1 MLKAKFVCK
10 IKDSKSLSFNLAS
23 AEKANFVTLS
33 KKVYGWY
40 NWDDPDMPAEPF
52 LAFSE
57 KSGKAKLDSNHIGI
71 LVARVGVQDAASG
84 ETKHSLV
91 ELRKLVADH
100 YSINVGTGYGVA
112 STMTFLAALYRW
124 NLMKSKSQWALD
136 KLQLISKATPRAWEH
151 VYEDMMLAGFNQPGF
166 DFAELMQRC
175 VRGRLYVNGEVKS
188 LKETINALQDAY
200 IAGAGL
206 ADPTEAGWSDA
217 NREQYCPF
225 EEMQSILHAF
235 RLTRGYSALA
245 RKNPERF
252 PKHYGPM
259 NFENEDFA
267 LLVLAGCFRALS
279 QGVYGAGGL
288 TVEDEAINEGRKGV
302 SPWRFL
308 NSNWDA
314 VKDMLPPWLRKRMV
328 KGMRVHMALASL
340 DKAKAEADMM

>member
-1 MLKAKFVCK
+1 MLKPKFVCK
-10 IKDSKSLSFNLAS
+10 IKDSSKFSLAS
-23 AEKANFVTLS
+23 AEKSNAITLA

-40 NWDDPDMPAEPF
+40 NWDDPNMPTEPF

-57 KSGKAKLDSNHIGI
+57 KAGKAKLDSQHIGL
-71 LVARVGVQDAASG
+71 LVSRVGVQDAASG

-91 ELRKLVADH
+91 ELRGLVADH
-100 YSINVGTGYGVA
+100 YSINVGTGYGIA
-112 STMTFLAALYRW
+112 STMTFMAALYRW

-151 VYEDMMLAGFNQPGF
+151 IYEDMMLAGYNQPGF
-166 DFAELMQRC
+166 DFAGLMQQC
-175 VRGRLYVNGEVKS
+175 VSGRLRVNGQVKS
-188 LKETINALQDAY
+188 VKETINALQDAY
-200 IAGAGL
+200 ISGAGL
-206 ADPTEAGWSDA
+206 ADPTKEGWSDA
-217 NREQYCPF
+217 DREQYCAF
-225 EEMQSILHAF
+225 DEMQAILFAF

-245 RKNPERF
+245 RRNPERF

-288 TVEDEAINEGRKGV
+288 TVEDESVNEGRMGI

-308 NSNWDA
+308 NSNWDS

-328 KGMRVHMALASL
+328 KGMRVHMALAAM
-340 DKAKAEADMM
+340 DKAQAESEMM